1 LRLCFFAREVLRK
14 TPPDADELEFLMD
27 VLCDD
32 FDLEFLKHMTPD
44 ELQGLEDEMRLAAMH
59 GRRFFEL
66 QNSAGANTEDASA
79 AVHMCME
86 LACAARGER
95 CSRAGGASSSG
106 GSGGGSGS
114 TQQQQQQQQQQ
125 QPPQQQQQQQL
136 PPPQQQQ
143 HSAKRLRVT

>member
-1 LRLCFFAREVLRK
+1 
-14 TPPDADELEFLMD
+14 MD

-44 ELQGLEDEMRLAAMH
+44 ELQWLEDEMRLAAMH

-95 CSRAGGASSSG
+95 KGAFPAALPPSPPLVPAAAPSEHFG
-106 GSGGGSGS
+106 RGRGVGGGWEGGKGGKGGK
-114 TQQQQQQQQQQ
+114 TGLAAC
-125 QPPQQQQQQQL
+125 QPAHPSHPRTYPS
-136 PPPQQQQ
+136 PP
-143 HSAKRLRVT
+143 